1 MPRQKN
7 VVSTLIVDVSDPQ
20 SIKNASSRVE
30 KMAKGFN
37 SLDDDVLPKLASDLR
52 IRAFGPM
59 LRALRVYPPR
69 NLGMKIRWKSKKQRR
84 YVMMLLKKAAIARG
98 TPNDLAYRRTGRLG
112 KSWKYTLEIKGD
124 ALRLRVFNTATTKWK
139 GETHRLSRFIQGDV
153 GLGTSSS
160 SVYRYQRPV
169 QPFHVDRG
177 WNLASPIIQEYVGKG
192 RDRAVESYNIRIGEI
207 VSE

>member
-20 SIKNASSRVE
+20 SIKNASAQVD

-37 SLDDDVLPKLASDLR
+37 SLDDEVLPKLASDLR
-52 IRAFGPM
+52 IRVFGPM

-69 NLGMKIRWKSKKQRR
+69 KLGMTMRWKSEKQRR

-98 TPNDLAYRRTGRLG
+98 TPDDLSYRRTGRFG
-112 KSWKYTLEIKGD
+112 KSWKYTLEITGD

-139 GETHRLSRFIQGDV
+139 GETHRLNTFIQGNV

-160 SVYRYQRPV
+160 SVYRYQRQI

-177 WNLASPIIQEYVGKG
+177 WNPAAPIVQEYVGKG
-192 RDRAVESYNIRIGEI
+192 QDRAVELYNTRIGEI